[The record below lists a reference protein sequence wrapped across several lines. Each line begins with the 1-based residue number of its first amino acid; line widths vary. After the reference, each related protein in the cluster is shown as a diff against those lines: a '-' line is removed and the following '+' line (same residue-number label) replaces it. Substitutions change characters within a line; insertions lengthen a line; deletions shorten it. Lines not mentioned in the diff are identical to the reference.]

1 MSQIIQTSYSQSPS
15 AAVVGLFTDAT
26 APHQV
31 DSKVA
36 RGLIK
41 AGYGVFKSVAG
52 GGSGTSMLDPGEV
65 WHIASPGE
73 AVDVDAIVTAYTTS
87 TAIQSFSGATLNG
100 VVGATEMQ
108 PGRLLTFVFSNHADF
123 DATNIALTGISPLGV
138 SQTENIAIPNGG
150 NATVNSTL
158 YYASVTSIVVPAQA
172 GTGGTAT
179 FGIAALTTLVI
190 ADFRGVAVR
199 QPTKTTGATG
209 GIYGF
214 PGITSSSVTFDYV
227 DAETVPCLTAGGIWV
242 YSEEAIADGDPVYVR
257 AASGAGGTV
266 LGAFR
271 NDSDTSSCV
280 LVVGAKFKR
289 DSTGA
294 GPAWA
299 KFAY

>member
-1 MSQIIQTSYSQSPS
+1 MATTMQSSYSQTVT
-15 AAVVGLFTDAT
+15 AAVPGMFVDI
-26 APHQV
+26 APKHV

-36 RGLIK
+36 RGMVK

-52 GGSGTSMLDPGEV
+52 GGAGTSMLDPGEV
-65 WHIASPGE
+65 WHMASPSE
-73 AVDVDAIVTAYTTS
+73 AVDVDAIVIAYTTS
-87 TAIQSFSGATLNG
+87 TGIQTFSGATLNG

-108 PGRLLTFVFSNHADF
+108 PGRLITFVFSNHADF
-123 DATNIALTGISPLGV
+123 DATNITLTGISPLGV
-138 SQTENIAIPNGG
+138 TQTESIAIPNGG

-158 YYASVTSIVVPAQA
+158 YYASVTSIVVPAQS

-179 FGIAALTTLVI
+179 FGVAALTPLVI

-199 QPTKTTGATG
+199 QPVKTTIATA
-209 GIYGF
+209 GIYGY
-214 PGITSSSVTFDYV
+214 PGITSSSVTADYV
-227 DAETVPCLTAGGIWV
+227 DAEVVPVLTSGGIWV

-257 AASGAGGTV
+257 AASGAGGTT

-271 NDSDTSSCV
+271 NDADSGACV

-294 GPAWA
+294 GAAWA

>member
-1 MSQIIQTSYSQSPS
+1 M
-15 AAVVGLFTDAT
+15 LTDAFSPR
-26 APHQV
+26 AV

-41 AGYGVFKSVAG
+41 AGYGVFKTHAG
-52 GGSGTSMLDPGEV
+52 GGAGTSMLDPGEV
-65 WHIASPGE
+65 YQIPNPG
-73 AVDVDAIVTAYTTS
+73 ADADVDAIVTAYTSS
-87 TAIQSFSGATLNG
+87 TGIQTFSGTALNG

-108 PGRLLTFVFSNHADF
+108 PPRLLTFVFSNHADF
-123 DATNIALTGISPLGV
+123 DATNITLTGISPLGV
-138 SQTENIAIPNGG
+138 TQTENIAIPNGG

-158 YYASVTSIVVPAQA
+158 YYASVTSIVVPAQS

-199 QPTKTTGATG
+199 QPCKTTIATA
-209 GIYGF
+209 GIYGY
-214 PGITSSSVTFDYV
+214 PGIASVAVTADYV
-227 DAETVPCLTAGGIWV
+227 DAEPVPVLTEGGIWV
-242 YSEEAIADGDPVYVR
+242 YSEEAVSDGDPVYVR
-257 AASGAGGTV
+257 IATGAGGSS

-271 NDSDTSSCV
+271 NDADSGSCV

-289 DSTGA
+289 DSTTA